1 VSVPDPLAIATR
13 NAHKLR
19 EIARICSAWPTTWV
33 TVRSDPS
40 RPWPEVEETG
50 ATYLDN
56 ALLKARATA
65 EALRVPA
72 VADDSGIEVDAL
84 GGEPGPRSARY
95 AGEGATDEDN
105 LRQLVRAIKGVPSSG
120 RTARYRCVAAVA
132 WPDGRDVHVEGTCE
146 GLLAAKPRGDAGFGY
161 DPIFVPAGWDA
172 TIAQL
177 TDDEKDRISHR
188 GRAFRALKDL
198 LASSE

>member
-1 VSVPDPLAIATR
+1 MSVPDPLAIATR

-40 RPWPEVEETG
+40 LPWPDVEETG

-65 EALRVPA
+65 EALGISA

-95 AGEGATDEDN
+95 AGDGATDEDN
-105 LRQLVRAIKGVPSSG
+105 LRQMVRAIKGVPSSG
-120 RTARYRCVAAVA
+120 GPPGTAASPPSPGPTAARCTSRPPAKGCSHPNPGATR
-132 WPDGRDVHVEGTCE
+132 GSGTT
-146 GLLAAKPRGDAGFGY
+146 P
-161 DPIFVPAGWDA
+161 
-172 TIAQL
+172 
-177 TDDEKDRISHR
+177 
-188 GRAFRALKDL
+188 
-198 LASSE
+198 SSCLRVGTRRSRS